1 MHAPAEAP
9 GAADHAS
16 MAARPAEYEA
26 ATQRWMQ
33 QTVQHIMRARDRI
46 YAQLRTET
54 AETVPA
60 TRLDLGAGQELAV
73 DPFRI
78 HVDGSI
84 AVDPLID
91 GDLEDLHVQ
100 ISSIADQQL
109 EQIMRAYFTTI
120 SKVTDETGNTI
131 DAHGDAAEGLLA
143 VLEKMDIAFGEDGMP
158 ALEMIVSPADA
169 DRIRTQLG
177 ALTAEQQQR
186 LTEIINRKRE
196 ECFASRRRRRLPRY
210 GH

>member
-1 MHAPAEAP
+1 MSGRSLDGRHRPDVIECPRPYDSSCPSRYLSSMHAPAEAP

-60 TRLDLGAGQELAV
+60 TRLDLGGGQELAV

-78 HVDGSI
+78 HVDG
-84 AVDPLID
+84 
-91 GDLEDLHVQ
+91 
-100 ISSIADQQL
+100 
-109 EQIMRAYFTTI
+109 
-120 SKVTDETGNTI
+120 
-131 DAHGDAAEGLLA
+131 
-143 VLEKMDIAFGEDGMP
+143 
-158 ALEMIVSPADA
+158 
-169 DRIRTQLG
+169 
-177 ALTAEQQQR
+177 
-186 LTEIINRKRE
+186 
-196 ECFASRRRRRLPRY
+196 
-210 GH
+210 